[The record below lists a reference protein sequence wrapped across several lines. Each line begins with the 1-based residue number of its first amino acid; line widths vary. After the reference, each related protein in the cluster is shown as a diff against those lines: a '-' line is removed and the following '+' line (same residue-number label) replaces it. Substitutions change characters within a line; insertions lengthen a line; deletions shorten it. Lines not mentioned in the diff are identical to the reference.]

1 MEFIPICI
9 ECNYFQNG
17 NSCPFYKPIPH
28 EIKNREVR
36 CPYFSGGEYELFTAD
51 AYPDKKI
58 L

>member
-9 ECNYFQNG
+9 ECNHFQNG
-17 NSCPFYKPIPH
+17 NSCQFYKPIPH

-51 AYPDKKI
+51 AYPDEERP
-58 L
+58 